1 MFFFSFLIGVF
12 GVIWGRIKFPIP
24 NFDDMKTRAAV
35 LYEMGLAQ
43 PYAESLPLVIAEI
56 TLAPPGPGEVLVE
69 IRAAG
74 LCHSDLS
81 VVDGSRP
88 RVMPMVLG
96 HEASGIVRE
105 VGPTTG
111 APEFAPGDQVVFS
124 WVPVCGRCRFCVS
137 GRGALCEPG
146 GAANIAGTLLN
157 GARRFTESRSQPP
170 QACNHHL
177 GVSAFS
183 QFTVAAQESLVKIDD
198 SLPLEVAALFG
209 CAVMTGVGAVLNT
222 ASLPSGSSAAIF
234 GMGGV
239 GLSAVMGAR
248 AAGAFPIIAVDR
260 VPDKLNLAR
269 EFGATH
275 TINAG
280 QDDPVAAIKEV
291 GHGGAD
297 YAFESVGSEAV
308 LIQAYES
315 TRRGGTTITIG
326 LPAPNKMF
334 TVPALGIVAEERTI
348 KGSYMGS
355 CVPRRDIPR
364 FIDMYQ
370 AGILPVDKLH
380 THTLQLEQINAG
392 FDRLA
397 QAQAVRQIIE
407 F

>member
-1 MFFFSFLIGVF
+1 
-12 GVIWGRIKFPIP
+12 
-24 NFDDMKTRAAV
+24 MKTRAAV

-43 PYAESLPLVIAEI
+43 PYEKSLPFVIDEI
-56 TLAPPGPGEVLVE
+56 TLAAPGPGEVLVE

-96 HEASGIVRE
+96 HEASGVVRE
-105 VGPTTG
+105 VGPTVTEVS
-111 APEFAPGDQVVFS
+111 EFAPGDHVVFS
-124 WVPVCGRCRFCVS
+124 WVPVCGRCHYCVS
-137 GRGALCEPG
+137 GRGALCAPG
-146 GAANIAGTLLN
+146 GEANIAGTLLN
-157 GARRFTESRSQPP
+157 GARRFTDSRSQPP

-183 QFTVAAQESLVKIDD
+183 QFTVAAQESLVKID
-198 SLPLEVAALFG
+198 SQLPFDVAALFG

-222 ASLPSGSSAAIF
+222 ARVQSGSPVAVF

-260 VPDKLNLAR
+260 VAEKLKVAR
-269 EFGATH
+269 DLGATH
-275 TINAG
+275 TIDAAL
-280 QDDPVAAIKEV
+280 DDPVVAIKEI
-291 GHGGAD
+291 GRGGAD
-297 YAFESVGSEAV
+297 YAFESVGNEAV

-315 TRRGGTTITIG
+315 TRRGGTTVTIG
-326 LPAPNKMF
+326 LPAPDKMF

-355 CVPRRDIPR
+355 CVPRRDVPR
-364 FIDMYQ
+364 FIGMYQ
-370 AGILPVDKLH
+370 AGLLPVDKLH
-380 THTLQLEQINAG
+380 THTLQLEEINVG

>member
-1 MFFFSFLIGVF
+1 
-12 GVIWGRIKFPIP
+12 
-24 NFDDMKTRAAV
+24 MKTKAAV

-43 PYAESLPLVIAEI
+43 PYAESSPFVVEEI
-56 TLAPPGPGEVLVE
+56 TLAAPGPGEVLVE
-69 IRAAG
+69 IAAAG

-105 VGPTTG
+105 VGPTG
-111 APEFAPGDQVVFS
+111 LSSSGSQERAEFSPGDHVVFS
-124 WVPVCGRCRFCVS
+124 WVPICGRCHYCTT
-137 GRGALCEPG
+137 GRGALCQPG
-146 GAANIAGTLLN
+146 GEANIAGTLLN
-157 GARRFTESRSQPP
+157 GARRFTDTRSEPP
-170 QACNHHL
+170 QICHHHL
-177 GVSAFS
+177 GVSGFS

-198 SLPLEVAALFG
+198 ALPLNVAALFG

-222 ASLPSGSSAAIF
+222 ARVEAGSSVAIF

-248 AAGAFPIIAVDR
+248 AAGTYPIIAVDR
-260 VPDKLNLAR
+260 VPDKLALAR

-275 TINAG
+275 TINAAD
-280 QDDPVAAIKEV
+280 DDPVAAIKEI
-291 GHGGAD
+291 GGGGAD
-297 YAFESVGSEAV
+297 YAFESVGNANV
-308 LIQAYES
+308 LIQAYDS
-315 TRRGGTTITIG
+315 TGRGGTTVTVG
-326 LPAPNKMF
+326 LPAPDKMF

-355 CVPRRDIPR
+355 CIPRRDIPR
-364 FIDMYQ
+364 YIAMYQ

-380 THTLQLEQINAG
+380 THTLKLEEINEG

-397 QAQAVRQIIE
+397 QAQAVRQIIS
-407 F
+407 FA

>member
-1 MFFFSFLIGVF
+1 
-12 GVIWGRIKFPIP
+12 
-24 NFDDMKTRAAV
+24 MKTRAAV

-43 PYAESLPLVIAEI
+43 PYAESSPLVVEEI
-56 TLAPPGPGEVLVE
+56 TLEEPGAGEVLVE
-69 IRAAG
+69 IASAG

-96 HEASGIVRE
+96 HEASGIVRA
-105 VGPTTG
+105 VGPTVAG
-111 APEFAPGDQVVFS
+111 VAEFAAGDHVIFS
-124 WVPVCGRCRFCVS
+124 WVPLCGRCHYCVT

-146 GAANIAGTLLN
+146 GAANIAGTLLG
-157 GARRFTESRSQPP
+157 GARRFTDSRSQPP
-170 QACNHHL
+170 RACNHHL

-183 QFTVAAQESLVKIDD
+183 QFTVAAQESLVKIDHA
-198 SLPLEVAALFG
+198 LPLDVAALFG

-222 ASLPSGSSAAIF
+222 ARVEPGSSVAVF

-248 AAGAFPIIAVDR
+248 AAGAYPIIAVDR
-260 VPDKLNLAR
+260 VEDKLNLAR
-269 EFGATH
+269 ELGATH
-275 TINAG
+275 TINAV
-280 QDDPVAAIKEV
+280 QDNAVVAIKEV
-291 GHGGAD
+291 GRGGAD
-297 YAFESVGSEAV
+297 YVFESVGNETV

-315 TRRGGTTITIG
+315 TRRGGTTVTIG
-326 LPAPNKMF
+326 LPAPGKLF
-334 TVPALGIVAEERTI
+334 AVPALGIVAEERTI

-364 FIDMYQ
+364 YIGMYQ

-380 THTLQLEQINAG
+380 THTLRLEEINAG

-397 QAQAVRQIIE
+397 RAQAVRQLIS
-407 F
+407 FSS

>member
-1 MFFFSFLIGVF
+1 
-12 GVIWGRIKFPIP
+12 
-24 NFDDMKTRAAV
+24 MKTRAAI
-35 LYEMGLAQ
+35 LYEMGLAP
-43 PYAESLPLVIAEI
+43 PYAESSPLVVDEI
-56 TLAPPGPGEVLVE
+56 TLAGPGPGEVLVE
-69 IRAAG
+69 IAAAG

-105 VGPTTG
+105 VGPTERTESESQG
-111 APEFAPGDQVVFS
+111 SAEFAAGDHVVFS
-124 WVPVCGRCRFCVS
+124 WVPICGRCHYCVT

-146 GAANIAGTLLN
+146 GEANIAGTLLN
-157 GARRFTESRSQPP
+157 GARRFTDSRSQPP

-183 QFTVAAQESLVKIDD
+183 QFTVAAQESLVKIDHT
-198 SLPLEVAALFG
+198 LPLGVAALFG
-209 CAVMTGVGAVLNT
+209 CAVITGVGAVLNT
-222 ASLPSGSSAAIF
+222 ARVRSGSSVAIF

-248 AAGAFPIIAVDR
+248 AAGAYPIIAVDR
-260 VPDKLNLAR
+260 VQDKLKLAR
-269 EFGATH
+269 ELGATH
-275 TINAG
+275 TINAAE
-280 QDDPVAAIKEV
+280 DDPVVAIKEV
-291 GHGGAD
+291 GGGGAD
-297 YAFESVGSEAV
+297 YVFEGVGNETV

-326 LPAPNKMF
+326 LPAPGKIF
-334 TVPALGIVAEERTI
+334 AVPALSIVAEERTI

-364 FIDMYQ
+364 YIGMYQ

-380 THTLQLEQINAG
+380 THTLRLEEINAG

-397 QAQAVRQIIE
+397 QAQAVRQIIS
-407 F
+407 FDS

>member
-1 MFFFSFLIGVF
+1 
-12 GVIWGRIKFPIP
+12 
-24 NFDDMKTRAAV
+24 MKTKAAV

-43 PYAESLPLVIAEI
+43 PYAESSPLVVDEI
-56 TLAPPGPGEVLVE
+56 TLAAPGPGEVLVE
-69 IRAAG
+69 IAAAG

-105 VGPTTG
+105 VGPTEQTG
-111 APEFAPGDQVVFS
+111 SGSQNDAGFAAGDHVVFS
-124 WVPVCGRCRFCVS
+124 WVPLCGRCRFCVT

-146 GAANIAGTLLN
+146 GEANIAGTLLN
-157 GARRFTESRSQPP
+157 GARRFTDSRSQPP
-170 QACNHHL
+170 QVCNHHL

-183 QFTVAAQESLVKIDD
+183 QFTVAARESLVKIDSD
-198 SLPLEVAALFG
+198 LPFDVAALFG

-222 ASLPSGSSAAIF
+222 ARVQSGSSVAIF

-248 AAGAFPIIAVDR
+248 AAGAYPIIAVDR
-260 VPDKLNLAR
+260 VPDKLELAR
-269 EFGATH
+269 ELGATH
-275 TINAG
+275 TINAV
-280 QDDPVAAIKEV
+280 QDNPVVAIKEV
-291 GHGGAD
+291 GGGGAD
-297 YAFESVGSEAV
+297 YVFESVGNETV

-326 LPAPNKMF
+326 LPAPGKMF
-334 TVPALGIVAEERTI
+334 AVPALGIVAEERTI

-380 THTLQLEQINAG
+380 THTLQLEEINAG

-397 QAQAVRQIIE
+397 QAQAVRQIIK
-407 F
+407 FSD

>member
-1 MFFFSFLIGVF
+1 
-12 GVIWGRIKFPIP
+12 
-24 NFDDMKTRAAV
+24 MKTRAAI
-35 LYEMGLAQ
+35 LYEMGQSQ
-43 PYAESLPLVIAEI
+43 PYAESLPLVVDEI
-56 TLAPPGPGEVLVE
+56 TLAEPGPGEVLVE
-69 IRAAG
+69 IAAAG

-96 HEASGIVRE
+96 HEASGIVRD
-105 VGPTTG
+105 VGAAGPG
-111 APEFAPGDQVVFS
+111 VGEFAVGDHVVFS
-124 WVPVCGRCRFCVS
+124 WVPVCGRCHYCVT

-146 GAANIAGTLLN
+146 GDANIAGTLLN
-157 GARRFTESRSQPP
+157 GARRFTDSRSQPP
-170 QACNHHL
+170 QPCNHHL

-183 QFTVAAQESLVKIDD
+183 EFTVAAEESLVKIDPA
-198 SLPLEVAALFG
+198 LPFGVAALFG
-209 CAVMTGVGAVLNT
+209 CAVMTGVGAVFNT
-222 ASLPSGSSAAIF
+222 AQVQSGSSVAVF

-248 AAGAFPIIAVDR
+248 TAGAYPIIAVDR
-260 VPDKLNLAR
+260 VPEKLELAR
-269 EFGATH
+269 EVGATH
-275 TINAG
+275 TINTV
-280 QDDPVAAIKEV
+280 QDDPVAAIKDV
-291 GHGGAD
+291 GRGGAD
-297 YAFESVGSEAV
+297 YVFESVGNEVV

-334 TVPALGIVAEERTI
+334 AVPALGIVAEERTI

-364 FIDMYQ
+364 YIGMYQ

-380 THTLQLEQINAG
+380 THSLQLEDINAG

-397 QAQAVRQIIE
+397 QAQAVRQVIE
-407 F
+407 FTD